1 MSILFFGGG
10 RNKLEKKNLPS
21 SFSPNLL
28 SSPLLSSPPPLLS
41 SPLLLLSSPSPVI
54 QFDYERADGRVELD
68 VSVG

>member
-1 MSILFFGGG
+1 MGGNMSILFFGGG

-21 SFSPNLL
+21 SFSPDLL
-28 SSPLLSSPPPLLS
+28 SSPLLSSP
-41 SPLLLLSSPSPVI
+41 LLLVSSPSPVI